1 LFGQP
6 ENCTFLVMRGRVAK
20 PQRTR
25 RPKIERSE
33 QVSPAARPRK
43 RQIGSDVDDSEPQLE
58 RAWLTRKNLALFNKM
73 AKKKEANKASASAP
87 QESTVEPSMTKT
99 TSTTSS
105 GFAIQAYNN
114 GILDPLHSK
123 PPTNLE
129 DIQKRYARSRKTVSP
144 SESVHGTYVHRVG
157 SAVNEATMVVEV
169 GGRLLKEYE
178 DRGYQ
183 RAFNQAF
190 TGFSKDV
197 GFNNDLSAPQPDFV
211 EGLEMQEYRPFP
223 VNKHISGAILYK
235 DSPSSLTLPHLAG
248 EWKGRGKD
256 MEEAR
261 LQSAYDGAALVY
273 ARNQA
278 LSYIGKPDPPG
289 HAEVTTFTT
298 DGANLNFFAHYAAP
312 SEDGMLEYHQ
322 YPCESVNL
330 KKYQEFKDGRRGLR
344 NEQDHAREQSYA
356 LRDQLKEHWKQR
368 RGSPHPITEGAP
380 PPVPDG
386 TSETNADEDE
396 AGHEVVE
403 QPCQPTPTASSQ
415 PCMASS
421 PVSSS
426 KPPPPTSNHVPGRG
440 GGQKQKALS
449 PLASSP
455 ESSRPKS
462 KGKSY

>member
-1 LFGQP
+1 
-6 ENCTFLVMRGRVAK
+6 MRGRVAK